1 MAPAT
6 ILLGIVASLAET
18 IGLSL
23 FVPLLQGLN
32 GSGFETGSGAL
43 PNFFPAVFSHLPAS
57 NPLPYIIGLILVMTV
72 AKSVLVFS
80 HSVLAARM
88 NARATHTLRSQ
99 VFARTLS
106 ISQSQMDTIG
116 TGRLIISWRRTR
128 GTPVTRSRCSSA
140 W

>member
-6 ILLGIVASLAET
+6 ILLGIIASLAET
-18 IGLSL
+18 YRTQSVRSAAARLERQQIRDRVGR
-23 FVPLLQGLN
+23 
-32 GSGFETGSGAL
+32 A

-72 AKSVLVFS
+72 AKSVLIFS

-116 TGRLIISWRRTR
+116 TGRLINLLATDTWHTSDAIRAA
-128 GTPVTRSRCSSA
+128 P
-140 W
+140 